1 MSFGSD
7 KEKFRK
13 QALELMKAKAGWMI
27 GIGLVMIVLGAAAA
41 LLPHIATL
49 SVVALVAYVL
59 IIGGVATLLKGINGS
74 TQGSRLG
81 EMVLGLL
88 YLIVGVLLLVQP
100 AEGVLAL
107 TLILAVYFLV
117 DGVLRIYL
125 AFRPESEGH
134 RFWPTIGGIC
144 SLILGAIIIAGYP
157 FDSVWILGLLVG
169 INLFFAGFGMLTV
182 GIKLKQS

>member
-7 KEKFRK
+7 REKFRK
-13 QALELMKAKAGWMI
+13 QALELLKAKAGWMI

-49 SVVALVAYVL
+49 SVVALVAYIL
-59 IIGGVATLLKGINGS
+59 IIGGVATLLKGISGS

-100 AEGVLAL
+100 AEGVQAL
-107 TLILAVYFLV
+107 TLILAIYFLA

-134 RFWPTIGGIC
+134 RFWPAIGGIC

-157 FDSVWILGLLVG
+157 FDSMWILGLLVG
-169 INLFFAGFGMLTV
+169 INLFFAGFGMLSV
-182 GIKLKQS
+182 GVKLKQS